1 MLAAVI
7 VVVAL
12 ARFARASIYG
22 LATPV
27 DVEYDTPNLFTI
39 RAIQAGRNVYAP
51 EFFLAPPFGLT
62 IYTPLYH
69 YIVSV
74 LPQFTNPFLSG
85 RFVSLVFMVA
95 SGLLLFWVKD
105 RTNTTNAAIAFGVFL
120 LLWPVSQLA
129 AVLRGDNLG

>member
-1 MLAAVI
+1 MNFYDKLRLREEDARMLAAII

-22 LATPV
+22 LASPV

-51 EFFLAPPFGLT
+51 EFYLAPPFGLT

-69 YIVSV
+69 YIVTLKDSADIIAWG
-74 LPQFTNPFLSG
+74 QTNSAAEAERGALDYIHG
-85 RFVSLVFMVA
+85 LGDQVA
-95 SGLLLFWVKD
+95 KAG
-105 RTNTTNAAIAFGVFL
+105 
-120 LLWPVSQLA
+120 
-129 AVLRGDNLG
+129 